1 MMNELEYDTDRTE
14 TPAAAPKKPVKKAK
28 KKRAFPRMR
37 IEEKAA
43 TKVPS
48 QFSGISAN
56 ECCDGCNKDGC
67 VISGSFY
74 CAHPMKGGLQ
84 AEQMNDPEALK
95 RFARAKAALKDQ
107 MIDLRNR

>member
-1 MMNELEYDTDRTE
+1 MNEAMTDTTAPIE
-14 TPAAAPKKPVKKAK
+14 APKKKTVKKAR
-28 KKRAFPRMR
+28 KKRAFPRAR
-37 IEEKAA
+37 IEAA
-43 TKVPS
+43 APKVPS
-48 QFSGISAN
+48 QFAGISAN

-84 AEQMNDPEALK
+84 NTEMNDPEALK
-95 RFARAKAALKDQ
+95 RFSRAKAALKDQ

>member
-1 MMNELEYDTDRTE
+1 MNEAMTDTPIE
-14 TPAAAPKKPVKKAK
+14 APKKKIVKKAR
-28 KKRAFPRMR
+28 KKRAFPRAR
-37 IEEKAA
+37 IEAA
-43 TKVPS
+43 APKVTS

-74 CAHPMKGGLQ
+74 CAHPMKGSLQ

-95 RFARAKAALKDQ
+95 RFSRAKGALKDQ

>member
-1 MMNELEYDTDRTE
+1 MSNIETQNE
-14 TPAAAPKKPVKKAK
+14 TPVEAPKKKTVKKAK
-28 KKRAFPRMR
+28 KRRPFKHTR

-43 TKVPS
+43 PKVPS
-48 QFSGISAN
+48 QFAGISAN

-84 AEQMNDPEALK
+84 NTEMNDPEALK